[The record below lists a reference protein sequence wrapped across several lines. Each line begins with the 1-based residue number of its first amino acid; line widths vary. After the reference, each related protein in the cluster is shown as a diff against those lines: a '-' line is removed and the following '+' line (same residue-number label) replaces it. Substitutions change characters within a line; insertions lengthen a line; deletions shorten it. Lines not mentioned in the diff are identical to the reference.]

1 MTETIGV
8 INTLII
14 NSVFEMLE
22 YKPLSF
28 EFKVINQ
35 EIAKMLEDFL
45 SSIWV
50 IIEQT
55 ITEPNI
61 IEQIMIVTETGA
73 KG

>member
-8 INTLII
+8 INTIII

-22 YKPLSF
+22 YKPYSF
-28 EFKVINQ
+28 KFEVINQ

-73 KG
+73 RG